1 MQVLV
6 QQDNNAAMPTLV
18 ELRPVPQDKLPS
30 CFHSDPKEGYMLFN
44 GQNCDLDIRQT
55 WPNNSVTAKHEDPP
69 QYTYVLLLD
78 SGTWY
83 VFPENFAPANFS
95 VIWR

>member
-1 MQVLV
+1 MQVFV
-6 QQDNNAAMPTLV
+6 QSDNFTEEPTLV
-18 ELRPVPQDKLPS
+18 EVRPVPTDKLPS

-44 GQNCDLDIRQT
+44 GQNNQLDVRQT
-55 WPNNSVTAKHEDPP
+55 WPNNATSAKHEDPP
-69 QYTYVLLLD
+69 KYTYILFAD

-83 VFPENFAPANFS
+83 VFPENFTPDNYS